1 MTVGEEF
8 SRLVDIMRRLRRECP
23 WDRAQTH
30 ESLRA
35 YLLEETYEV
44 LHTLDAGGYDGLCEE
59 LGDLV
64 LQVVF
69 HAEIAEE
76 VGRFSM
82 EDVLSSI
89 NEKLVRRHPHVFG
102 DKEVETPADVVRQ
115 WENIKSVQ
123 ESKPSSL
130 AGVPDALPALVKAV
144 RVLTKIRQTGVD
156 PFRGVASDEE
166 ARRWLDTLSDAVGKQ
181 DAVTAVRAAGVLSL
195 FVAEMADRAGVNAED
210 ALRATVTRLGDA
222 FREQERSLKE
232 EGRRFADLSDE
243 ELNRIAAKVLAAC
256 EEG

>member
-1 MTVGEEF
+1 
-8 SRLVDIMRRLRRECP
+8 MRRLRRECP

-30 ESLRA
+30 DSLRA

-44 LHTLDAGGYDGLCEE
+44 LHALDAGRYDDLCEE

-76 VGRFSM
+76 AGRFTM
-82 EDVLSSI
+82 EGVLSSI
-89 NEKLVRRHPHVFG
+89 NEKLVRRW
-102 DKEVETPADVVRQ
+102 ET
-115 WENIKSVQ
+115 IKSVQ

-130 AGVPDALPALVKAV
+130 AGVPDALPALVRAV

-156 PFRGVASDEE
+156 PFRGVGRDDE
-166 ARRWLDTLSDAVGKQ
+166 ARRWLDRLSEAVGKQ
-181 DAVTAVRAAGVLSL
+181 DAVTAAQAAGVLSL

-210 ALRATVTRLGDA
+210 ALRRTLGRLGDA
-222 FREQERSLKE
+222 FREQESSLREQARS
-232 EGRRFADLSDE
+232 FADLSDE
-243 ELNRIAAKVLAAC
+243 ELNRIAAHVLAAC
-256 EEG
+256 EGD